1 MTPKNFK
8 FALQINEPEKQTSVR
23 KYQILQDH
31 LNKMYLSGSVETKVN
46 RKSFWIDRMCFSG

>member
-31 LNKMYLSGSVETKVN
+31 LNKMYLSCSVETKVN